1 MAYNMNRTADYS
13 NVLNS
18 YMLLKE
24 NKFDLAK
31 KSFKIVSDNYL
42 DEFYNFC
49 SNVLDCKSG
58 LV

>member
-1 MAYNMNRTADYS
+1 
-13 NVLNS
+13 
-18 YMLLKE
+18 MLLKE

-31 KSFKIVSDNYL
+31 KSFKIIVNNYL

-49 SNVLDCKSG
+49 SNALDYKSG

>member
-13 NVLNS
+13 HILNS

-31 KSFKIVSDNYL
+31 KSFKLIFNNYL
-42 DEFYNFC
+42 NEFYNFY
-49 SNVLDCKSG
+49 SNTIRL
-58 LV
+58 